1 MLLVWL
7 RPGPVV
13 STTRVISLIA
23 TLRVVVVAT
32 GYVTG
37 TSVSLLL
44 TSLHELKAFSVLHGR
59 SILSKFKV
67 RQMSRHCGTYLDR
80 LDVLLV
86 VQGHVSWVQV
96 EEVADL
102 VRHIGPDL
110 IVSPITQP
118 NLKESLFGSQG
129 DRGSDDLWLVKLL
142 TYSQNKKLL
151 VRKVN
156 YTFGLAENLPIM
168 ANRMDSHILS
178 ILSSFLILR
187 MTIPPSGESC
197 TAQSVD

>member
-44 TSLHELKAFSVLHGR
+44 TSLHELEAFSVLHGR

-67 RQMSRHCGTYLDR
+67 RQKTGHKGTYLDR

-110 IVSPITQP
+110 IVSPIAQP
-118 NLKESLFGSQG
+118 NLKESLFGS
-129 DRGSDDLWLVKLL
+129 
-142 TYSQNKKLL
+142 
-151 VRKVN
+151 
-156 YTFGLAENLPIM
+156 
-168 ANRMDSHILS
+168 
-178 ILSSFLILR
+178 
-187 MTIPPSGESC
+187 
-197 TAQSVD
+197 